1 MLVDLQPG
9 VSEKR
14 GQSRSAIAYAHCVT
28 LTAVQ
33 VPVLDR
39 MRRMR
44 HRTPRYVYNRA
55 RQMWCEHA
63 HPDYPWLTPG
73 AVRLLAS
80 MLRRSDRGAEFGSG
94 RSTVWFAQRVGHLT
108 SVEHDEVWHRQ
119 VSARLKE
126 RGLVHVDYILAPRDQ
141 PPELGA
147 SSKYAHTVS
156 AFDDATIDFALVD
169 GLYREHVTK
178 LIMPKIRPGGLLII
192 DNANWYLPPPKTHA
206 PASRTAALGPDGP
219 VWKEISEELAD
230 WRTIWTTCGV
240 WDTAIFI
247 KP

>member
-1 MLVDLQPG
+1 
-9 VSEKR
+9 
-14 GQSRSAIAYAHCVT
+14 
-28 LTAVQ
+28 
-33 VPVLDR
+33 
-39 MRRMR
+39 MR

-55 RQMWCEHA
+55 RQMWCEHT
-63 HPDYPWLTPG
+63 HPDYPWLTPE
-73 AVRLLAS
+73 AVRLLTS

-94 RSTVWFAQRVGHLT
+94 RSTIWFAQRVGHLT

-119 VSARLKE
+119 VSAGLKE
-126 RGLVHVDYILAPRDQ
+126 RGLAHVDYILAPRDQ

-206 PASRTAALGPDGP
+206 PASRTPALGPDGP
-219 VWKEISEELAD
+219 VWKEVSEELAD